1 VQLELVTEN
10 AGAWVD
16 KQFRVLDFVTP
27 TAGTVRLRFIA
38 RDLGSGSVVEA
49 AIDDVQVRDLQCP
62 SPLEG
67 DLDGDGLVG
76 SSDLG
81 FVLLDY
87 GDCPGCPSDLDG
99 NGFVDAGDVAIMLL
113 LFG

>member
-16 KQFRVLDFVTP
+16 KQFRVKDFVTP

-38 RDLGSGSVVEA
+38 RDLGAGSVVEA
-49 AIDDVQVRDLQCP
+49 AVDDVQVRDLRCP
-62 SPLEG
+62 TGPDG
-67 DLDGDGLVG
+67 DLDGDGVVG
-76 SSDLG
+76 GGDLAIM
-81 FVLLDY
+81 LLDF
-87 GDCPGCPSDLDG
+87 GDCPGCVSDLDG
-99 NGFVDAGDVAIMLL
+99 SGTVDGGDIAFLLL